1 MTGYSS
7 DFFILPMSK
16 PIIKEGDAWPKDAMV
31 AAYWYIATTDRKA
44 DANMIE
50 STVNKRGIDVPVLV
64 NLKDIDAYTPL
75 LWYKGADKAKAFC
88 VPGMLLGKA
97 KGKSAPPATNA
108 GMTAA
113 KKAKLA

>member
-1 MTGYSS
+1 MTEYSS
-7 DFFILPMSK
+7 DFFILPMPK
-16 PIIKEGDAWPKDAMV
+16 PMTKEGTAWPKDAMV

-50 STVNKRGIDVPVLV
+50 STVSKRGIDVPVLV
-64 NLKDIDAYTPL
+64 NLKDIDAYTQL
-75 LWYKGADKAKAFC
+75 LRYKAADKAKTSGDAL
-88 VPGMLLGKA
+88 PKA

-108 GMTAA
+108 ATTAA